1 LIEKYAIDQKPPYNS
16 NPNRDDCPAE
26 YFDND
31 SPTRRVAVIMT
42 VLNTLRQNRKHEK
55 LIILGGSEGAVIA
68 NLLAAQLD

>member
-1 LIEKYAIDQKPPYNS
+1 
-16 NPNRDDCPAE
+16 
-26 YFDND
+26 
-31 SPTRRVAVIMT
+31 MT